1 MVNCVPSHFRALCS
15 IIFFM
20 LFPVSAW
27 VLSTSGAQSSSMCV
41 HRVAAH
47 TFSLTSALSDI
58 SFPAALRG
66 WAVPWWFLEPGEVPP
81 VLTEAARPHGCQN
94 FDIYTSSRRKSLC
107 VEWRQ
112 ETKLGIYP
120 ILFVSE
126 KRVWWK
132 LAAELGAEVCLIYK
146 FARGLALL
154 ITNGFFFSLGCQ
166 FAYSNFKKWGSF

>member
-20 LFPVSAW
+20 FFPVSAW

-66 WAVPWWFLEPGEVPP
+66 WAVPWWFLEPGEIPP

-126 KRVWWK
+126 TKS
-132 LAAELGAEVCLIYK
+132 
-146 FARGLALL
+146 FPP
-154 ITNGFFFSLGCQ
+154 SLGKTGSRTGCRRLSDLQ
-166 FAYSNFKKWGSF
+166 ICERLSIANNQWILFLSWLSICIFKF